1 MRKSQKIKQ
10 FELNKNESTAYKNL
24 WDAAEVVV
32 QREMFSVTECLHL
45 KKKKFLKVRNPS
57 FHLKKIENEGQ
68 TKSKANRRKEN
79 VKLKP
84 EIKDN
89 REINEIKRSFEKI
102 DKIG

>member
-1 MRKSQKIKQ
+1 MLT
-10 FELNKNESTAYKNL
+10 FE
-24 WDAAEVVV
+24 
-32 QREMFSVTECLHL
+32 
-45 KKKKFLKVRNPS
+45 KKKFLKVRNPS

-84 EIKDN
+84 EIKDSK
-89 REINEIKRSFEKI
+89 EIIEIKRSFEEI

>member
-1 MRKSQKIKQ
+1 
-10 FELNKNESTAYKNL
+10 
-24 WDAAEVVV
+24 
-32 QREMFSVTECLHL
+32 MFSVTECLHL
-45 KKKKFLKVRNPS
+45 KKKKRKLLRVRNPS

-84 EIKDN
+84 EVKDS